1 MDMQELVAL
10 VRQLSERVEALEEEM
25 GIMAEQIDAL
35 QDSMEE
41 MAEDFFGD
49 DEEDV
54 YDIECPECQE
64 TIAVDAGI
72 LDEGFVNCP
81 GCDATIEFQFGC
93 DCEEC
98 EGNCN
103 G

>member
-41 MAEDFFGD
+41 LAEDIFGD
-49 DEEDV
+49 DEEIYDV
-54 YDIECPECQE
+54 ECPGCGE

-72 LDEGFVNCP
+72 LHEGSVNCP
-81 GCDATIEFQFGC
+81 GCDEVLEFEFGC
-93 DCEEC
+93 DCEDC
-98 EGNCN
+98 EGCA
-103 G
+103 